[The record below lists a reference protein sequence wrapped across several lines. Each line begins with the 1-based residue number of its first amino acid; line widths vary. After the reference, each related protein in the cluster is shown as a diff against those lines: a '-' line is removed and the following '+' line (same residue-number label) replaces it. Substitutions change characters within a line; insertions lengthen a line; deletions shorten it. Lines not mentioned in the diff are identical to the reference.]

1 MQQKKTWGDL
11 KTKHSNMKRIF
22 TVLFIALGLLAA
34 TSAQS
39 QMKIG
44 YISTQDLIS
53 VMPETKIAD
62 SNLTQLQTA
71 LIQNAQE
78 KEAKLNADIEKF
90 NKDSS
95 TMSEAV
101 KSVKRQ
107 ELQKLYQ
114 ELAGEEQ
121 RIQQQ
126 LTQKRDQL
134 LAPIQRKAFENV
146 QTVAKENGYTLVFEK
161 EALLVA
167 PPGDDILPLVA
178 KKLNIKLNLAAP
190 GTTPTTN
197 PPAANPQK
205 KG

>member
-1 MQQKKTWGDL
+1 
-11 KTKHSNMKRIF
+11 MKRIF
-22 TVLFIALGLLAA
+22 SVLFFALGLFAA

-62 SNLTQLQTA
+62 SNLTQLQNA

-95 TMSEAV
+95 AMSEAV
-101 KSVKRQ
+101 KGVKRS

-134 LAPIQRKAFENV
+134 LAPIQKKAFETV
-146 QTVAKENGYTLVFEK
+146 QSVAKENGYTLIFEK

-178 KKLNIKLNLAAP
+178 KKLNIKLNLSNT
-190 GTTPTTN
+190 GTGQPTGLPPATN
-197 PPAANPQK
+197 PPK
-205 KG
+205 KGN

>member
-1 MQQKKTWGDL
+1 
-11 KTKHSNMKRIF
+11 MKRIF
-22 TVLFIALGLLAA
+22 TVLFIALGLLTA

-39 QMKIG
+39 QQKIG

-53 VMPETKIAD
+53 VMPETKVAD
-62 SNLTQLQTA
+62 SNLTQLQNA

-78 KEAKLNADIEKF
+78 KEAKLNSDIEKF
-90 NKDSS
+90 NKDSG

-126 LTQKRDQL
+126 LTQRRDQL
-134 LAPIQRKAFENV
+134 LAPIQRKAFETV
-146 QTVAKENGYTLVFEK
+146 QNVAKENGYTLIFEK

-178 KKLNIKLNLAAP
+178 KKLNIKLNVTTP
-190 GTTPTTN
+190 GTTPPTTN
-197 PPAANPQK
+197 PPATNPQK
-205 KG
+205 KGN